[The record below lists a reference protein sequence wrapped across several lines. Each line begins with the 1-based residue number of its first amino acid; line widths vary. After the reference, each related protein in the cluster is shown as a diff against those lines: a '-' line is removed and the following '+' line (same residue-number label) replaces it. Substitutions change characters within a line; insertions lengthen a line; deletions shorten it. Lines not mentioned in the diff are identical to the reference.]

1 MHPFK
6 DPFFMFGMNNDSRL
20 AGIVDLYEK
29 KIKELNET
37 YTQRMK
43 SIKKENTEL
52 KQYIDE
58 LVTKIR
64 SLKENTENKTTIE
77 LLRKAK
83 DLALQETAQA
93 FDKVDKIYKLYEKTK
108 DELTEFKKENERL
121 KQRLENIASQEKQ
134 TQLTEE
140 ELRNIVA
147 DALSSLLYGEMNLDE
162 E

>member
-83 DLALQETAQA
+83 DLALKEKEEQH
-93 FDKVDKIYKLYEKTK
+93 KVSMELFTK
-108 DELTEFKKENERL
+108 YNEVKDENERL
-121 KQRLENIASQEKQ
+121 RKKLDTILSQQKE
-134 TQLTEE
+134 TVQLSKEE
-140 ELRNIVA
+140 IRNIVM
-147 DALSSLLYGEMNLDE
+147 DALGTMLYGQMACDE
-162 E
+162 DN

>member
-6 DPFFMFGMNNDSRL
+6 DPFFMFGVNNDSRL
-20 AGIVDLYEK
+20 AGVVDLYEK
-29 KIKELNET
+29 KIKELNEA

-83 DLALQETAQA
+83 DLALKEKEEQH
-93 FDKVDKIYKLYEKTK
+93 KVTMELYTK
-108 DELTEFKKENERL
+108 YNEIKDENERL
-121 KQRLENIASQEKQ
+121 RKKLDTMLSQQKE
-134 TQLTEE
+134 TLQLSKEE
-140 ELRNIVA
+140 IRNIVM
-147 DALSSLLYGEMNLDE
+147 DALGTMLYGEMVCDE
-162 E
+162 DN

>member
-1 MHPFK
+1 MYYFSK
-6 DPFFMFGMNNDSRL
+6 NYN
-20 AGIVDLYEK
+20 IEK
-29 KIKELNET
+29 IYNENLKKLQESHKVEINKLST
-37 YTQRMK
+37 Y
-43 SIKKENTEL
+43 IKKVQKENYEL

-58 LVTKIR
+58 LSTKLRDI
-64 SLKENTENKTTIE
+64 KTDYIEKDATIK
-77 LLRKAK
+77 LLHKTK

-121 KQRLENIASQEKQ
+121 KQRLENITSQEKQ

-147 DALSSLLYGEMNLDE
+147 DALGSLLYGEMNLDE

>member
-6 DPFFMFGMNNDSRL
+6 DPFFMFGVNNDSRL
-20 AGIVDLYEK
+20 AGVVDLYEK
-29 KIKELNET
+29 KIKELNEA

-83 DLALQETAQA
+83 DLALKEKEEEH
-93 FDKVDKIYKLYEKTK
+93 KVVIDLFAKYKEVK
-108 DELTEFKKENERL
+108 DENERL
-121 KQRLENIASQEKQ
+121 RKKLDEVLSNQKE
-134 TQLTEE
+134 TVQLSEE
-140 ELRNIVA
+140 EIRNIVL
-147 DALSSLLYGEMNLDE
+147 DALSTMIYGEMACDE

>member
-20 AGIVDLYEK
+20 AGVVDLYEK
-29 KIKELNET
+29 KIKELNEA

-83 DLALQETAQA
+83 DLALKEKEEEH
-93 FDKVDKIYKLYEKTK
+93 KVVMELFTK
-108 DELTEFKKENERL
+108 YNEIKDENERL
-121 KQRLENIASQEKQ
+121 RKKLDTMLSQQKE
-134 TQLTEE
+134 TVQLSKEE
-140 ELRNIVA
+140 IRNIVM
-147 DALSSLLYGEMNLDE
+147 DALGTMLYGQMACDE
-162 E
+162 DN

>member
-29 KIKELNET
+29 KIKELNEA

-93 FDKVDKIYKLYEKTK
+93 FDKVDKIYKLYKKTK

>member
-1 MHPFK
+1 MYYFSK
-6 DPFFMFGMNNDSRL
+6 NYN
-20 AGIVDLYEK
+20 IEK
-29 KIKELNET
+29 IYNENLKKLQESHKVEINKLST
-37 YTQRMK
+37 Y
-43 SIKKENTEL
+43 IKKVQKENYEL

-58 LVTKIR
+58 LSTKLRDI
-64 SLKENTENKTTIE
+64 KTDYIEKDATIK
-77 LLRKAK
+77 LLHKTK

-121 KQRLENIASQEKQ
+121 KQRLENITSQEKQ

>member
-29 KIKELNET
+29 KIKELNEA

>member
-83 DLALQETAQA
+83 DLALKEKEEQH
-93 FDKVDKIYKLYEKTK
+93 KVSMEIFTK
-108 DELTEFKKENERL
+108 YNEVKDENERL
-121 KQRLENIASQEKQ
+121 RKKLDTILSQQKE
-134 TQLTEE
+134 TVQLSKEE
-140 ELRNIVA
+140 IRNIVM
-147 DALSSLLYGEMNLDE
+147 DALDTMLYGQMACDE
-162 E
+162 DN

>member
-6 DPFFMFGMNNDSRL
+6 DPFFMFSMNNDSRL

-83 DLALQETAQA
+83 DLALKEKEEQH
-93 FDKVDKIYKLYEKTK
+93 KVSMELFTK
-108 DELTEFKKENERL
+108 YNKVKDENERL
-121 KQRLENIASQEKQ
+121 RKKLDTILSQQKE
-134 TQLTEE
+134 TVQLSKEE
-140 ELRNIVA
+140 IRNIVM
-147 DALSSLLYGEMNLDE
+147 DALGTMLYGQMACDE
-162 E
+162 DN

>member
-6 DPFFMFGMNNDSRL
+6 DPFFMFSMNNDSRL

-29 KIKELNET
+29 KIKELNEA

-83 DLALQETAQA
+83 DLALKEKEEQH
-93 FDKVDKIYKLYEKTK
+93 KVSMELFTK
-108 DELTEFKKENERL
+108 YNEVKDENERL
-121 KQRLENIASQEKQ
+121 RKKLDTILSQQKE
-134 TQLTEE
+134 TVHLSEE
-140 ELRNIVA
+140 EIRNIVM
-147 DALSSLLYGEMNLDE
+147 DALGTMLYGQMACDE
-162 E
+162 DN